1 MLLGIVSVYAGVD
14 TQRLCTFCKK
24 LCTALWHKAFGRS
37 YCEGVWLRG
46 SQGENS
52 LMKKK
57 RKNILLIA
65 GMLLALLVG
74 ILIYNG
80 YAQEQIYQESTAN
93 LLSTYGQSAKTFAM
107 FAQRNWNILND
118 WESYLSALVEKGEQ
132 EEQWQEY
139 IAQKATWQYTDFYL
153 FNEQCEFWTT
163 AGRQGTAERMKEV
176 FEKLYTENEPVIS
189 SYTSDQGIRKVLFAI
204 PMEQPLQLDGTT
216 YTALVV
222 SYDNAVLEKL
232 LGSMVYEGQ
241 SDCYIVRP
249 NGDIVLS
256 TETKTEIPEQMT
268 NLFDYLRQNASVDQP
283 YFDTMVQTL
292 PQGGE
297 GCVLYTM
304 NGQKYYLIYQP
315 LGLMDWS
322 IIGIVPTG
330 VVDAGM
336 RRVQVA
342 TILVIALLELL
353 IMAGVVKILHD
364 AERNRRRELERRRE
378 KSDMMFE
385 GMARVVERFAVCD
398 LDRDHYQYH
407 ERRGEL
413 LYPPEGSYRQLLEQ
427 MSRKYVVLTDSE
439 NAKLTQMLA
448 PENLRRLIKTDDD
461 SLKLEYAARDKS
473 AFYMM
478 TVVPMAWKDDR
489 LTRVMMI
496 TQDMG
501 KQHLLQSLANT
512 DGLTGLLNKRYFDR
526 VLTVLEQHSQPFAL
540 FYMDLDRFKPV
551 NDTYGH
557 DVGDK
562 LLKGVAQRLQGC
574 IRSRDYAFRLGGDEF
589 ALLLLGPMEQETC
602 ARKMNMICEMVAVPY
617 EIDGNTVSVG
627 ASCGYARYPAESVDV
642 QQVRYIADQ
651 RMYEN
656 KQKNHARQDEAAR

>member
-1 MLLGIVSVYAGVD
+1 M
-14 TQRLCTFCKK
+14 CTFAELCAQRFGIKPLEERIVKRSGCEAAGGKK
-24 LCTALWHKAFGRS
+24 P
-37 YCEGVWLRG
+37 
-46 SQGENS
+46 
-52 LMKKK
+52 MKQKQ
-57 RKNILLIA
+57 KNILLIA
-65 GMLLALLVG
+65 GMLLVMLVS
-74 ILIYNG
+74 IFVYSF
-80 YAQEQIYQESTAN
+80 YTQKQIYQESTAN
-93 LLSTYGQSAKTFAM
+93 LLSTYGQSAKTFTM
-107 FAQRNWNILND
+107 FAQRNWNILTD
-118 WESYLSALVEKGEQ
+118 WDSYLSGLVEKGQQ
-132 EEQWQEY
+132 EEQWQDY
-139 IAQKATWQYTDFYL
+139 IAQKATWQYTDFFL

-163 AGRQGTAERMKEV
+163 AGRQGTAEHMKEN
-176 FEKLYTENEPVIS
+176 FAELYAANGPVIT
-189 SYTSDQGIRKVLFAI
+189 SYTSSQGIRKVMFAM
-204 PMEQPLQLDGTT
+204 PMGQPLQLGDTT
-216 YTALVV
+216 YTALAV

-232 LGSMVYEGQ
+232 LSSMVYEGQ
-241 SDCYIVRP
+241 SDCYVVRSD
-249 NGDIVLS
+249 GEVVLS
-256 TETKTEIPEQMT
+256 TEVKTVIAELMT
-268 NLFDYLRQNASVDQP
+268 NLFDYLQQNASVDQP

-297 GCVLYTM
+297 GCVLFTM

-315 LGLMDWS
+315 VGIMDWS

-336 RRVQVA
+336 RRVQNA
-342 TILVIALLELL
+342 TILVIALLGLL
-353 IMAGVVKILHD
+353 IMAGVVKIQRD
-364 AERNRRRELERRRE
+364 AERNRRRELEHHRE
-378 KSDMMFE
+378 ASDMMFA

-398 LDRDHYQYH
+398 LDHDRYQYH
-407 ERRGEL
+407 ERHGEP
-413 LYPPEGSYRQLLEQ
+413 LYQPEGSYRQILEQ
-427 MSRKYVVLTDSE
+427 ISRKYVVLTDSE
-439 NAKLTQMLA
+439 NAKITQMLA
-448 PENLRRLIKTDDD
+448 PENLRRLIKTDND

-478 TVVPMAWKDDR
+478 TVVPMAWKGDR

-562 LLKGVAQRLQGC
+562 LLKGVSQRLQGC

-589 ALLLLGPMEQETC
+589 ALLLLGPMEPEAC
-602 ARKMNMICEMVAVPY
+602 ASKMNLICEMVAVPY

-627 ASCGYARYPAESVDV
+627 ASCGYALYPAESVDV
-642 QQVRYIADQ
+642 QQVRHIADQ

-656 KQKNHARQDEAAR
+656 KQANHARQDGAEK

>member
-1 MLLGIVSVYAGVD
+1 
-14 TQRLCTFCKK
+14 
-24 LCTALWHKAFGRS
+24 
-37 YCEGVWLRG
+37 
-46 SQGENS
+46 
-52 LMKKK
+52 MKNK

-74 ILIYNG
+74 ILAYSA
-80 YAQEQIYQESTAN
+80 YTQKQIYQESTAN
-93 LLSTYGQSAKTFAM
+93 LLSTYGQSAKTFTM

-118 WESYLSALVEKGEQ
+118 WDSYLGTLAELGEQ
-132 EEQWQEY
+132 EGQWQEY

-163 AGRQGTAERMKEV
+163 AGRQGTAEYMKAT
-176 FEKLYTENEPVIS
+176 FEKLYTENKPVIS
-189 SYTSDQGIRKVLFAI
+189 SYISSQGIRKILFAI

-241 SDCYIVRP
+241 SDCYIVRS
-249 NGDIVLS
+249 NGDVVLS
-256 TETKTEIPEQMT
+256 TETKTEITEQMT
-268 NLFDYLRQNASVDQP
+268 NLFDYLQQNASVDQP

-297 GCVLYTM
+297 GCVLYTL
-304 NGQKYYLIYQP
+304 NRQKY
-315 LGLMDWS
+315 
-322 IIGIVPTG
+322 
-330 VVDAGM
+330 
-336 RRVQVA
+336 
-342 TILVIALLELL
+342 
-353 IMAGVVKILHD
+353 
-364 AERNRRRELERRRE
+364 
-378 KSDMMFE
+378 
-385 GMARVVERFAVCD
+385 
-398 LDRDHYQYH
+398 
-407 ERRGEL
+407 
-413 LYPPEGSYRQLLEQ
+413 
-427 MSRKYVVLTDSE
+427 
-439 NAKLTQMLA
+439 
-448 PENLRRLIKTDDD
+448 
-461 SLKLEYAARDKS
+461 YAARDKS
-473 AFYMM
+473 AFFMM
-478 TVVPMAWKDDR
+478 TVVPMAWKENR

-496 TQDMG
+496 VQDMG

-589 ALLLLGPMEQETC
+589 ALLLLGPMTQETC
-602 ARKMNMICEMVAVPY
+602 ARKMDMICEMIAVPY
-617 EIDGNTVSVG
+617 EIDGNAVSVG
-627 ASCGYARYPAESVDV
+627 ASCGYALYPAESVDV
-642 QQVRYIADQ
+642 QQVRCIADQ

-656 KQKNHARQDEAAR
+656 KQANHARQDGAEGI

>member
-1 MLLGIVSVYAGVD
+1 
-14 TQRLCTFCKK
+14 
-24 LCTALWHKAFGRS
+24 
-37 YCEGVWLRG
+37 
-46 SQGENS
+46 
-52 LMKKK
+52 MKKK

-74 ILIYNG
+74 ILVYTD
-80 YAQEQIYQESTAN
+80 YTQEQIYQESTAN
-93 LLSTYGQSAKTFAM
+93 LLSTYGQSAKTFTM
-107 FAQRNWNILND
+107 FAQRNWNILTD
-118 WESYLSALVEKGEQ
+118 WDSYLGALAERGEQ
-132 EEQWQEY
+132 EGQWQEY
-139 IAQKATWQYTDFYL
+139 IAQKATWQYTDFFL

-163 AGRQGTAERMKEV
+163 AGRQGTAEHMRAT
-176 FEKLYTENEPVIS
+176 FEELYTANAPVIT
-189 SYTSDQGIRKVLFAI
+189 SYTSSQGIRKVMFAM
-204 PMEQPLQLDGTT
+204 PMEQPLQLGDTT
-216 YTALVV
+216 YTALAV

-241 SDCYIVRP
+241 SDCYIVRS

-256 TETKTEIPEQMT
+256 TEVKTEIPKQMT
-268 NLFDYLRQNASVDQP
+268 NLFDYLSQNAKVDQP

-297 GCVLYTM
+297 GCVLYTL
-304 NGQKYYLIYQP
+304 NRQKYYLIYQP
-315 LGLMDWS
+315 LGILDWS

-336 RRVQVA
+336 RRVQMA
-342 TILVIALLELL
+342 TIFIITLHGLL
-353 IMAGVVKILHD
+353 IMAGVVKIQRD
-364 AERNRRRELERRRE
+364 AERNRRRDLERRRE

-385 GMARVVERFAVCD
+385 GMARVVERYAVCD
-398 LDRDHYQYH
+398 LDRDRYQYY
-407 ERRGEL
+407 ERHGEA
-413 LYPPEGSYRQLLEQ
+413 LYPPEGSYQQLLEQ
-427 MSRKYVVLTDSE
+427 ISRKYVVLTDSE
-439 NAKLTQMLA
+439 NAKIPQMLA
-448 PENLRRLIKTDDD
+448 PENLHRLIKTDKD

-473 AFYMM
+473 AFFMM
-478 TVVPMAWKDDR
+478 TVVPMAWKGDR

-526 VLTVLEQHSQPFAL
+526 VLTVLEQHCQPFAL

-589 ALLLLGPMEQETC
+589 ALLLLGPMTQETC
-602 ARKMNMICEMVAVPY
+602 ARKMDMICEMIAVPY
-617 EIDGNTVSVG
+617 EIDGNAVSVG
-627 ASCGYARYPAESVDV
+627 ASCGYALYPAESIDV
-642 QQVRYIADQ
+642 QQVCYIADQ

-656 KQKNHARQDEAAR
+656 KQKNHARQDGAEGI

>member
-1 MLLGIVSVYAGVD
+1 
-14 TQRLCTFCKK
+14 
-24 LCTALWHKAFGRS
+24 
-37 YCEGVWLRG
+37 
-46 SQGENS
+46 
-52 LMKKK
+52 MKNK

-74 ILIYNG
+74 ILAYSA
-80 YAQEQIYQESTAN
+80 YTQKQIYQESTAN
-93 LLSTYGQSAKTFAM
+93 LLSTYGQSAKTFTM

-118 WESYLSALVEKGEQ
+118 WDSYLGTLAELGEQ
-132 EEQWQEY
+132 EGQWQEY

-163 AGRQGTAERMKEV
+163 AGRQGTAEYMKAT
-176 FEKLYTENEPVIS
+176 FEKLYTENKPVIS
-189 SYTSDQGIRKVLFAI
+189 SYISSQGIRKILFAI

-241 SDCYIVRP
+241 SDCYIVRS
-249 NGDIVLS
+249 NGDVVLS
-256 TETKTEIPEQMT
+256 TETKTEITEQMT
-268 NLFDYLRQNASVDQP
+268 NLFDYLQQNASVDQP

-297 GCVLYTM
+297 GCVLYTL
-304 NGQKYYLIYQP
+304 NRQKYYLIYQP

-342 TILVIALLELL
+342 TILVIALLGLL
-353 IMAGVVKILHD
+353 IMAGVIKIQRD

-378 KSDMMFE
+378 KSDMMFA

-398 LDRDHYQYH
+398 LDRDRYQYH
-407 ERRGEL
+407 ERRGEP
-413 LYPPEGSYRQLLEQ
+413 LYPPEGSYRQMLEQ
-427 MSRKYVVLTDSE
+427 ISRKYVVLTDSE
-439 NAKLTQMLA
+439 NAKIPQMLA
-448 PENLRRLIKTDDD
+448 PENLRRLIKTDND

-473 AFYMM
+473 AFFMM
-478 TVVPMAWKDDR
+478 TVVPMAWKENR
-489 LTRVMMI
+489 
-496 TQDMG
+496 
-501 KQHLLQSLANT
+501 
-512 DGLTGLLNKRYFDR
+512 LTGLLNKRYFDR

-557 DVGDK
+557 DVGDE
-562 LLKGVAQRLQGC
+562 LLKGVSQRLQGC

-589 ALLLLGPMEQETC
+589 ALLLLGSMKPEAC
-602 ARKMNMICEMVAVPY
+602 ASKMNMICEMVAVPY

-627 ASCGYARYPAESVDV
+627 ASCGYALYPAESVDV

-656 KQKNHARQDEAAR
+656 KQANHARQDGAESI

>member
-1 MLLGIVSVYAGVD
+1 
-14 TQRLCTFCKK
+14 
-24 LCTALWHKAFGRS
+24 
-37 YCEGVWLRG
+37 
-46 SQGENS
+46 
-52 LMKKK
+52 MKKK
-57 RKNILLIA
+57 RKNILLTV
-65 GMLLALLVG
+65 GLLLVLLVG
-74 ILIYNG
+74 ILVYTA
-80 YAQEQIYQESTAN
+80 YTQEQIYQESTAN
-93 LLSTYGQSAKTFAM
+93 LLSTYGQSAKTFIM
-107 FAQRNWNILND
+107 FAQRNWNILTD
-118 WESYLSALVEKGEQ
+118 WDSYLSALAENGQQ
-132 EEQWQEY
+132 EDQWQEY

-163 AGRQGTAERMKEV
+163 AGRQGTAEYMKEA
-176 FEKLYTENEPVIS
+176 FEKLYTANEPLIS
-189 SYTSDQGIRKVLFAI
+189 SYISGQGIRKILFAI
-204 PMEQPLQLDGTT
+204 PMEQPLQLNGTN

-241 SDCYIVRP
+241 SDCYIVRS
-249 NGDIVLS
+249 NGDVVLS

-268 NLFDYLRQNASVDQP
+268 NLFDYLQQNARVDQP
-283 YFDTMVQTL
+283 YYDTMVQTL

-297 GCVLYTM
+297 GCVLFTM
-304 NGQKYYLIYQP
+304 NGQRYYLIYQP
-315 LGLMDWS
+315 VGLMDWS

-336 RRVQVA
+336 RRVQMA
-342 TILVIALLELL
+342 TIFVITLHGLL
-353 IMAGVVKILHD
+353 ILAGVVKIQRD

-378 KSDMMFE
+378 KSDMMFA
-385 GMARVVERFAVCD
+385 GMARIVERYSVCD
-398 LDRDHYQYH
+398 LDRDRYQYY
-407 ERRGEL
+407 ERHGEA
-413 LYPPEGSYRQLLEQ
+413 LYPPEGSYRQMLEQ
-427 MSRKYVVLTDSE
+427 LSRQYVVLTDSE
-439 NAKLTQMLA
+439 NAKITQMLA

-473 AFYMM
+473 AFFMM
-478 TVVPMAWKDDR
+478 TVVPMAWKGDR

-589 ALLLLGPMEQETC
+589 ALLLLGQMEPETC
-602 ARKMNMICEMVAVPY
+602 ARKMDMICEMVAVPY

-627 ASCGYARYPAESVDV
+627 ASCGYALYPAESVDV

-656 KQKNHARQDEAAR
+656 KQANHARQDGAAR

>member
-1 MLLGIVSVYAGVD
+1 
-14 TQRLCTFCKK
+14 
-24 LCTALWHKAFGRS
+24 
-37 YCEGVWLRG
+37 
-46 SQGENS
+46 
-52 LMKKK
+52 MKKK

-74 ILIYNG
+74 ILAYSA
-80 YAQEQIYQESTAN
+80 YTQKQIYQESTAN
-93 LLSTYGQSAKTFAM
+93 LLSTYGQSAKTFTM

-118 WESYLSALVEKGEQ
+118 WDSYLGTLAELGEQ
-132 EEQWQEY
+132 EGQWQEY

-163 AGRQGTAERMKEV
+163 AGRQGTAMYMKEA
-176 FEKLYTENEPVIS
+176 FEKLYTENKPVIS
-189 SYTSDQGIRKVLFAI
+189 SYISSQGIRKILFAI

-241 SDCYIVRP
+241 SDCYIVRS
-249 NGDIVLS
+249 NGDVVLS

-268 NLFDYLRQNASVDQP
+268 NLFDYLSQNAKVDQP

-297 GCVLYTM
+297 GCALYTL
-304 NGQKYYLIYQP
+304 NKQSYYLIYQP
-315 LGLMDWS
+315 LGILDWS

-336 RRVQVA
+336 RRVQNA
-342 TILVIALLELL
+342 TILVIALLGLL
-353 IMAGVVKILHD
+353 IMAGVVKIQRD

-378 KSDMMFE
+378 KSDMMFA

-398 LDRDHYQYH
+398 LDRDRYQYY
-407 ERRGEL
+407 ERHGEA
-413 LYPPEGSYRQLLEQ
+413 LYPPEGSYQQLLEQ
-427 MSRKYVVLTDSE
+427 ISRKYVVLTDSE
-439 NAKLTQMLA
+439 NAKIPQMLA
-448 PENLRRLIKTDDD
+448 PENLRRQIKTDND

-473 AFYMM
+473 AFFMM
-478 TVVPMAWKDDR
+478 TVVPMAWKGDR

-496 TQDMG
+496 VQDMG
-501 KQHLLQSLANT
+501 EQHLLQSLANT

-526 VLTVLEQHSQPFAL
+526 VLTVLEQHCQPFAL

-557 DVGDK
+557 DVGDE

-589 ALLLLGPMEQETC
+589 ALLLLDSMTQETC
-602 ARKMNMICEMVAVPY
+602 ARKMDMICEMIAVPY
-617 EIDGNTVSVG
+617 EIDGNAVSVG
-627 ASCGYARYPAESVDV
+627 ASCGYALYPAESIDV
-642 QQVRYIADQ
+642 QQVCYIADQ

-656 KQKNHARQDEAAR
+656 KQKNHARQDGAEGI

>member
-1 MLLGIVSVYAGVD
+1 
-14 TQRLCTFCKK
+14 
-24 LCTALWHKAFGRS
+24 
-37 YCEGVWLRG
+37 
-46 SQGENS
+46 
-52 LMKKK
+52 MKQK

-74 ILIYNG
+74 ILVYG
-80 YAQEQIYQESTAN
+80 VYTQDQIYQESTAN
-93 LLSTYGQSAKTFAM
+93 LLSTYGQSAKTFTM

-118 WESYLSALVEKGEQ
+118 WDSYLGALVERGEL
-132 EEQWQEY
+132 EGQWQEY

-163 AGRQGTAERMKEV
+163 AGRQGTAEHMKAA
-176 FEKLYTENEPVIS
+176 FEELYTANEPVIS
-189 SYTSDQGIRKVLFAI
+189 NYISSQGIRKVLFAI

-241 SDCYIVRP
+241 SDCYIVRSDG
-249 NGDIVLS
+249 NIVLS

-268 NLFDYLRQNASVDQP
+268 NLFDYLQQNAKVDQP
-283 YFDTMVQTL
+283 YYDTMVQTL

-297 GCVLYTM
+297 GCVRFTM

-315 LGLMDWS
+315 LGIMDWS

-336 RRVQVA
+336 RRVQVT
-342 TILVIALLELL
+342 TILVIALLGLL

-378 KSDMMFE
+378 KSDMMFA
-385 GMARVVERFAVCD
+385 GMARIVERYSVCD
-398 LDRDHYQYH
+398 LDRDRYQYH
-407 ERRGEL
+407 ERRGEP
-413 LYPPEGSYRQLLEQ
+413 LYPPEGSYRQMLEQ
-427 MSRKYVVLTDSE
+427 ISRKYVVLTDSE
-439 NAKLTQMLA
+439 NAKIPQMLA

-473 AFYMM
+473 AFFMM
-478 TVVPMAWKDDR
+478 TVVPMAWKGDR

-589 ALLLLGPMEQETC
+589 ALLLLGPMEPEAC
-602 ARKMNMICEMVAVPY
+602 ASKMNLICEMIAVPY

-627 ASCGYARYPAESVDV
+627 ASCGYALYPAESVDV

-656 KQKNHARQDEAAR
+656 KQKNHARQDGAEK

>member
-1 MLLGIVSVYAGVD
+1 
-14 TQRLCTFCKK
+14 
-24 LCTALWHKAFGRS
+24 
-37 YCEGVWLRG
+37 
-46 SQGENS
+46 
-52 LMKKK
+52 MKQKQ
-57 RKNILLIA
+57 KNILLIA
-65 GMLLALLVG
+65 GMLLVMLVS
-74 ILIYNG
+74 IFVYSF
-80 YAQEQIYQESTAN
+80 YTQKQIYQESTAN
-93 LLSTYGQSAKTFAM
+93 LLSTYGQSAKTFTM
-107 FAQRNWNILND
+107 FAQRNWNILTD
-118 WESYLSALVEKGEQ
+118 WDGYLGTLAERGEQ
-132 EEQWQEY
+132 EGQWQEY
-139 IAQKATWQYTDFYL
+139 IAQKATWLYTDFYL

-163 AGRQGTAERMKEV
+163 AGRQGTAEYMKAT
-176 FEKLYTENEPVIS
+176 FEKLYTENKPVIS
-189 SYTSDQGIRKVLFAI
+189 SYISSQGIRKILFAI

-241 SDCYIVRP
+241 SDCYIVRS
-249 NGDIVLS
+249 NGDVVLS
-256 TETKTEIPEQMT
+256 TETKTEITEQMT
-268 NLFDYLRQNASVDQP
+268 NLFDYLQQNARVDQP
-283 YFDTMVQTL
+283 YYDTMVQTL

-297 GCVLYTM
+297 GCVLFTM

-336 RRVQVA
+336 RKVQNA
-342 TILVIALLELL
+342 TILVIALLGLL
-353 IMAGVVKILHD
+353 IIAGVVKIQRD
-364 AERNRRRELERRRE
+364 AERSRRRELERRRE
-378 KSDMMFE
+378 TSDMMFA
-385 GMARVVERFAVCD
+385 GMARVVERFVVCD
-398 LDRDHYQYH
+398 LDRDRYQYH
-407 ERRGEL
+407 ERRGEP
-413 LYPPEGSYRQLLEQ
+413 LYPPEGSYRQMLEQ
-427 MSRKYVVLTDSE
+427 ISRKYVVLTDTE
-439 NAKLTQMLA
+439 NAKITQMLA
-448 PENLRRLIKTDDD
+448 PENLRRLIKTDND

-473 AFYMM
+473 AFFMM
-478 TVVPMAWKDDR
+478 TVVPMAWKGDR
-489 LTRVMMI
+489 LTRVMII

-557 DVGDK
+557 DVGDE

-589 ALLLLGPMEQETC
+589 ALLLLGPMTQETC
-602 ARKMNMICEMVAVPY
+602 ARKMDMICEMIAVPY
-617 EIDGNTVSVG
+617 EIDGNAVSVG
-627 ASCGYARYPAESVDV
+627 ASCGYALYPAESIDV
-642 QQVRYIADQ
+642 QQVCYIADQ

-656 KQKNHARQDEAAR
+656 KQKNHARQDGTEGI

>member
-1 MLLGIVSVYAGVD
+1 
-14 TQRLCTFCKK
+14 
-24 LCTALWHKAFGRS
+24 
-37 YCEGVWLRG
+37 
-46 SQGENS
+46 
-52 LMKKK
+52 MKKK

-74 ILIYNG
+74 ILVYTD
-80 YAQEQIYQESTAN
+80 YTQEQIYQESTAN
-93 LLSTYGQSAKTFAM
+93 LLSTYGQSAKTFTM
-107 FAQRNWNILND
+107 FAQRNWNILTD
-118 WESYLSALVEKGEQ
+118 WDSYLSGLVEKGQQ
-132 EEQWQEY
+132 EGQWQEY

-163 AGRQGTAERMKEV
+163 AGRQGTAEHMRAT
-176 FEKLYTENEPVIS
+176 FEELYTANAPVIS
-189 SYTSDQGIRKVLFAI
+189 SYISSQGIRKIMFAM
-204 PMEQPLQLDGTT
+204 PMEQPLQLGDTT
-216 YTALVV
+216 YTALAV

-256 TETKTEIPEQMT
+256 TEVKTEIPEQMT
-268 NLFDYLRQNASVDQP
+268 NLFDYLSQNAKVDQP

-297 GCVLYTM
+297 GCVLYTL
-304 NGQKYYLIYQP
+304 NRQKYYLIYQP
-315 LGLMDWS
+315 LGILDWS

-336 RRVQVA
+336 RRVQMA
-342 TILVIALLELL
+342 TIFIITLHGLL
-353 IMAGVVKILHD
+353 IMAGVVKIQRD
-364 AERNRRRELERRRE
+364 AERNRRRDLERRRE

-385 GMARVVERFAVCD
+385 GMARVVERYAVCD
-398 LDRDHYQYH
+398 LDRDRYQYY
-407 ERRGEL
+407 ERHGEA
-413 LYPPEGSYRQLLEQ
+413 LYPPEGSYQQLLEQ
-427 MSRKYVVLTDSE
+427 ISRKYVVLTDSE
-439 NAKLTQMLA
+439 NAKIPQMLA
-448 PENLRRLIKTDDD
+448 PENLHRLIKTDKD

-473 AFYMM
+473 AFFMM
-478 TVVPMAWKDDR
+478 TVVPMAWKGDR

-526 VLTVLEQHSQPFAL
+526 VLTVLEQHCQPFAL

-589 ALLLLGPMEQETC
+589 ALLLLGPMTQETC
-602 ARKMNMICEMVAVPY
+602 ARKMDMICEMIAVPY
-617 EIDGNTVSVG
+617 EIDGNAVSVG
-627 ASCGYARYPAESVDV
+627 ASCGYALYPAESIDV
-642 QQVRYIADQ
+642 QQVCYIADQ

-656 KQKNHARQDEAAR
+656 KQKNHARQDGAEGI